1 MSNNPN
7 ERARLLI
14 LLAAFLS
21 FLISVGLYFLDDKT
35 NGIFVGLWVP
45 SILALGALILP
56 PREGPRR

>member
-1 MSNNPN
+1 MPRSYV
-7 ERARLLI
+7 ERARVLI

-21 FLISVGLYFLDDKT
+21 FLASVGLYFLDEQT
-35 NGIFVGLWVP
+35 HGIFVGLWVP

>member
-1 MSNNPN
+1 MSNNPS

-21 FLISVGLYFLDDKT
+21 FLISVSLFFLDEEI

-56 PREGPRR
+56 PRGGPRR